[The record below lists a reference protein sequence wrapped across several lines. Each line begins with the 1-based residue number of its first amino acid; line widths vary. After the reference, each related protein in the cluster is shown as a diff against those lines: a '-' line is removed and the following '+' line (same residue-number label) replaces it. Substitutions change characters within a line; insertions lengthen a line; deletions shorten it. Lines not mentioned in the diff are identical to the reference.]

1 MPRMTAE
8 MTLASARRRADVL
21 RAEIGRHNEAYYQR
35 DAPLISDAD
44 YDGLVAE
51 LRQLEAAFPRLAA
64 DSPLARVGGRPEEGF
79 ARVEHPVPMLSLGN
93 AFTLDDL
100 RRFDQ
105 RVRDLTGRDDVR
117 YHCEPKFDG
126 LSVGL
131 LYREGTLVWGAT
143 RGDGITGEE
152 VTANL
157 RAIGAPDR
165 VSGKAPRDVFIRGE
179 AVMYRADFE
188 ELNRRRI
195 EAGEPPFRNPRNA
208 GAGSIRQ
215 IDPAA
220 TAARPLHI
228 FAYQASALEPSVLPV
243 RTHGELLAALPA
255 WGFKTFPEHQSDLTI
270 EQVIAFIEA
279 ERERRHR
286 WPFDTDGVVVKVDDL
301 ATELGLGF
309 VGKDPRGAI
318 AFKFPAEERFTR
330 LRSVRWQVGR
340 TGSVTPVAE
349 LEPVFVGGV
358 MVANAT
364 LHNPSEIR
372 RKGLLVGDMVVV
384 RRAGEVIPEV
394 VAPIIEQRT
403 GTETEV
409 AIPERCPECG
419 SELLQQPGEI
429 VLRCSNEMGCPAQ
442 RLGRVIHFAGRGAL
456 DIEGLGDAN
465 VALLMTGANGA
476 PPLIRDAGD
485 LFALTISDLAELP
498 GFGPVAATN
507 LIAAI
512 DRARQPDLSRLL
524 IGLGIRMIGGET
536 ATAIADH
543 FGSLDA
549 LLAAPEEEIR
559 TVSGLGNVAATHLI
573 AWLARAENRELLER
587 MQRNGLRPR
596 ERARR
601 GGVLQGKSFVITG
614 TLSRPR
620 PAIAESIVAAGGTVA
635 GGVSKKIDF
644 LVVGENPGSKVDQ
657 ARKLG
662 IAVIDEDGL
671 ADLLRG

>member
-1 MPRMTAE
+1 
-8 MTLASARRRADVL
+8 MTLASARRRTEVL
-21 RAEIGRHNEAYYQR
+21 RAEIGRHNDAYYQR
-35 DAPLISDAD
+35 DAPLISDTD
-44 YDGLVAE
+44 YDALVAE
-51 LRQLEAAFPRLAA
+51 LRQLEAAFPRLAV
-64 DSPLARVGGRPEEGF
+64 DSPLARVSGRPDEGF
-79 ARVEHPVPMLSLGN
+79 ARVQHPVPMLSLGN
-93 AFTLDDL
+93 ASTLDEL

-131 LYREGTLVWGAT
+131 LYRKGTLVWGAT
-143 RGDGITGEE
+143 RGDGVTGEE

-165 VSGKAPRDVFIRGE
+165 VTGLAPRDVYIRGE
-179 AVMYRADFE
+179 AVMYRSDFE

-195 EAGEPPFRNPRNA
+195 EAGESPFRNPRNA

-228 FAYQASALEPSVLPV
+228 FAYQASALESSTLPV
-243 RTHGELLAALPA
+243 RTHGELLAALPT

-270 EQVIAFIEA
+270 EQVMAFIET

-301 ATELGLGF
+301 ATEQGLGF

-364 LHNPSEIR
+364 LHNPNEIR

-394 VAPIIEQRT
+394 VAPIVEQRR

-429 VLRCSNEMGCPAQ
+429 VLRCSNEGGCSAQ

-465 VALLMTGANGA
+465 VALLMAGANGA

-485 LFALTISDLAELP
+485 LFALTISDLADLP

-512 DRARQPDLSRLL
+512 DRARHPDLARLL

-536 ATAIADH
+536 ATAISDH

-549 LLAAPEEEIR
+549 LLAANEEEIR
-559 TVSGLGNVAATHLI
+559 AVNGLGNVAATHLV
-573 AWLARAENRELLER
+573 AWLARDENRVLLDR
-587 MQRNGLRPR
+587 LQRNGLRPR

-601 GGVLQGKSFVITG
+601 SGVLQGKSFVITG
-614 TLSRPR
+614 TLTRPR

-635 GGVSKKIDF
+635 GGVSKRVDY

-662 IAVIDEDGL
+662 IAVIDEDGFAAL
-671 ADLLRG
+671 MRG